1 MEGFGTS
8 AILPPQVVCLLRQG
22 IHMTTVSWLIHM
34 TTVSWL
40 LYSVLPITVNKSTFL
55 RSQFCLHAPTVMDL
69 TTVMDVTTF
78 IHELL
83 EYLKV
88 CMLILYG

>member
-8 AILPPQVVCLLRQG
+8 ALLPPQVVCLLRQG
-22 IHMTTVSWLIHM
+22 IHM

>member
-1 MEGFGTS
+1 
-8 AILPPQVVCLLRQG
+8 
-22 IHMTTVSWLIHM
+22 
-34 TTVSWL
+34 
-40 LYSVLPITVNKSTFL
+40 
-55 RSQFCLHAPTVMDL
+55 MDV

-88 CMLILYG
+88 YVNPLRMKHEGDRSA